1 MEEKTLIETLQEI
14 KEVLGAI
21 SDGLYA
27 LCEVIEQSE
36 K

>member
-1 MEEKTLIETLQEI
+1 MIETLQEI
-14 KEVLGAI
+14 KEILGAI

-27 LCEVIEQSE
+27 LCGILEQSE